1 MIFSPQTY
9 ALFVWSI
16 FVATDIYA
24 LLFKIL
30 QPGVQ
35 HPPRQIGP
43 VESRLNNFGR
53 VRGWVFGAW
62 GECSD
67 EVHTMVLRLAEA
79 KVQRAATLPGRGL
92 LFKSREAQLAGEVA
106 FVRRRLSFTA
116 VQQQARLLLDR
127 LQLLG
132 EGAGEA
138 ARRREWAEQANRA
151 EARER
156 RAQLV
161 CLQQGRNIRRSGF
174 GYLD

>member
-1 MIFSPQTY
+1 
-9 ALFVWSI
+9 
-16 FVATDIYA
+16 
-24 LLFKIL
+24 
-30 QPGVQ
+30 
-35 HPPRQIGP
+35 
-43 VESRLNNFGR
+43 
-53 VRGWVFGAW
+53 
-62 GECSD
+62 
-67 EVHTMVLRLAEA
+67 MVLRLAEA

-132 EGAGEA
+132 EGAGEGA
-138 ARRREWAEQANRA
+138 GRREWAEQANRA

-174 GYLD
+174 GYVD